1 MKTRTF
7 SAIAV
12 LLLVVSTMFGC
23 GLQAVHAQN
32 CVNGRCLTPIQ
43 STITATETV
52 VQGTIEVIEQIAPV
66 QRTVQLATAPVR
78 YIVQEQPVRSVS
90 QAALKTAQQVAEG
103 TLRHVGGAYAPG
115 ARYEG
120 VGFSTRSENDAL
132 QKCCYSNR
140 PIVDR
145 SVQYGYNRKL
155 RAWGWFATIH
165 TR

>member
-1 MKTRTF
+1 MYQKTPLLT
-7 SAIAV
+7 AIAFM
-12 LLLVVSTMFGC
+12 LATLPLF
-23 GLQAVHAQN
+23 AQQ
-32 CVNGRCLTPIQ
+32 CQNGVCYQPAR
-43 STITATETV
+43 TV
-52 VQGTIEVIEQIAPV
+52 VREVVVEPTTQV
-66 QRTVQLATAPVR
+66 VE
-78 YIVQEQPVRSVS
+78 YFQEHQPVRSVS
-90 QAALKTAQQVAEG
+90 QAALKTTQQVAEG
-103 TLRHVGGAYAPG
+103 TLRHVGGAFAPG

-140 PIVDR
+140 PIVDQ